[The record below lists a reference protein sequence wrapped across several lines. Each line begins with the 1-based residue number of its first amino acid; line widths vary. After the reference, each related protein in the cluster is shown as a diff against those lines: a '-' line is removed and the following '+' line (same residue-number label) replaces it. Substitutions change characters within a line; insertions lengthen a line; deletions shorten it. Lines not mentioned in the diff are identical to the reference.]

1 MAIKSKF
8 AFSNNCYKEI
18 VNLISDVLPP
28 NHKLPKDIYQSK
40 KLLSGL
46 RMDYE
51 KIDVCENNCMLFW
64 KDHVNEMECLKCGK
78 SRFVEVVNEDGEKV
92 TTEIAHKQLRYMP
105 LTPRLKRLFI
115 SKKTARHMRWH
126 KEGIRENNQVM
137 THPSDGD
144 AWKALDNFDPE
155 FARDPRNVRVGLA
168 TYGFTPFS
176 ENAASYSC
184 WPVFAIPY
192 NLPPAL
198 CMK

>member
-1 MAIKSKF
+1 MTHLMAIKSKF

-28 NHKLPKDIYQSK
+28 NHKLPKDMYQSK

-46 RMDYE
+46 GMDYE
-51 KIDVCENNCMLFW
+51 KIDVCQNNCMLFW

-115 SKKTARHMRWH
+115 SNKTIRHMRQH

-137 THPSDGD
+137 THPFDGD
-144 AWKALDNFDPE
+144 AWKSLDNFDLE

-168 TYGFTPFS
+168 TDGFTPFS

-184 WPVFAIPY
+184 
-192 NLPPAL
+192 
-198 CMK
+198 